1 MEDTLQ
7 HFECEQC
14 GAEYAIKT
22 DMDIDPQWCPYCGE
36 VYDDL
41 INISIDE
48 DIWNEN
54 SGTEGE
60 G

>member
-7 HFECEQC
+7 HFDCEYC

-22 DMDIDPQWCPYCGE
+22 EMEIDPEFCPYCGE
-36 VYDDL
+36 VYSPL

-54 SGTEGE
+54 IGGE
-60 G
+60 S